1 MTSHSYK
8 EFVTQKY
15 GEKTYGNIITYQEK
29 TRQLK
34 LLEQDIKFLN
44 SCKKSNVVPTH
55 CKFGGRRGA
64 STATKRLLRN
74 TERKL
79 LNRSIAKCY
88 SNRWKANKILQNS
101 ENQLEDNLFIRDY
114 YKLMIFAEKK
124 IKSRVE
130 RK

>member
-1 MTSHSYK
+1 MTSHCQK
-8 EFVTQKY
+8 EFITRKY
-15 GEKTYGNIITYQEK
+15 GKKTYGNIITYQVK

-44 SCKKSNVVPTH
+44 SYKKSNVVPTH
-55 CKFGGRRGA
+55 CNLGGRWDE
-64 STATKRLLRN
+64 SLATKRLLRN

-101 ENQLEDNLFIRDY
+101 GHQLEDNLSIRD
-114 YKLMIFAEKK
+114 
-124 IKSRVE
+124 
-130 RK
+130 

>member
-1 MTSHSYK
+1 MHVAFPLSASNKHKSFLLSHLFLISNQLLTSHSYK

-64 STATKRLLRN
+64 STATKRLLRKY
-74 TERKL
+74 RKEVT
-79 LNRSIAKCY
+79 K
-88 SNRWKANKILQNS
+88 
-101 ENQLEDNLFIRDY
+101 
-114 YKLMIFAEKK
+114 
-124 IKSRVE
+124 
-130 RK
+130 